1 MATSGKSFASQSV
14 RKALRRHA
22 LQSTPR
28 WHRSLRRVA
37 VAWWLLATLLA
48 APSLSEAKA
57 PASTPGLSAADGRSE
72 ARLLDIYL
80 LMAQGNSRDALTKAE
95 KLVRAQPNFQ
105 LAQLVYGD
113 LLAARTRT
121 LQSLGDVPDAS
132 ALGGAPAL
140 LDLKEESLR
149 RVAALNDRPPPGTV
163 PSQFLKI
170 APQTRH
176 AIAIDASRSRL
187 YLFENTAAGL
197 RLKNDYYVSVGK
209 SGTLKTQEGDQ
220 RTPLGVYFITS
231 NLDTK
236 ALNDFY
242 GAGALPLNYPNIL
255 DQRRGKS
262 GSGIWLHGTPP
273 HQYSRAPR
281 STDGCLVLSNPDLLA
296 IIQSIAVRNTP
307 VVVAAQLVWK
317 PASQLEDPA
326 RSFQSALNAWSSSK
340 VSGDMKKMLAF
351 YTPDFSSAGKSLD
364 QYTPLLKSE
373 LKSLKGR
380 DLELKNLSYL
390 QWNDSAETMVVSF
403 GEVAKGQRSGIHKRQ
418 YWIRSNKEWKIF
430 FEGVH

>member
-1 MATSGKSFASQSV
+1 VLKSV
-14 RKALRRHA
+14 RRHA

-28 WHRSLRRVA
+28 GQTFLRRAALV
-37 VAWWLLATLLA
+37 WGLLGALLV
-48 APSLSEAKA
+48 APSLGEAKT
-57 PASTPGLSAADGRSE
+57 PATTPGLSASDGQSE

-80 LMAQGNSRDALTKAE
+80 LMAHGDSRDALTKTE
-95 KLVRAQPNFQ
+95 KLVRDQPNFQ

-121 LQSLGDVPDAS
+121 LQSLGDIPEAS
-132 ALGGAPAL
+132 ARGGAAAL

-149 RVAALNDRPPPGTV
+149 RVTALNDRPPPGTV

-170 APQTRH
+170 TPQTRH

-187 YLFENTAAGL
+187 YLFENTASGL
-197 RLKNDYYVSVGK
+197 QLKSDYYVSIGK
-209 SGTLKTQEGDQ
+209 AGTLKNQEGDQ

-236 ALNDFY
+236 ALNEFY
-242 GAGALPLNYPNIL
+242 GAGALPLNYPNML

-273 HQYSRAPR
+273 HQFSRAPR

-296 IIQSIAVRNTP
+296 IIHSIAARNTP

-317 PASQLEDPA
+317 PVSQLEDPA
-326 RSFQSALNAWSSSK
+326 RSFQSTLNAWRSSK
-340 VSGDMKKMLAF
+340 VSGDVKKMLTF

-364 QYTPLLKSE
+364 EYTPLLKSE
-373 LKSLKGR
+373 LKALKGR

>member
-1 MATSGKSFASQSV
+1 MLKSV
-14 RKALRRHA
+14 RRHA

-28 WHRSLRRVA
+28 GQTFLRRAALV
-37 VAWWLLATLLA
+37 WGLLGALLV
-48 APSLSEAKA
+48 APSLGEAKT
-57 PASTPGLSAADGRSE
+57 PATTPGLSASDGQSE

-80 LMAQGNSRDALTKAE
+80 LMAHGDSRDALTKTE
-95 KLVRAQPNFQ
+95 KLVRDQPNFQ

-121 LQSLGDVPDAS
+121 LQSLGDIPEAS
-132 ALGGAPAL
+132 ARGGAAAL

-149 RVAALNDRPPPGTV
+149 RVTALNDRPPPGTV

-170 APQTRH
+170 TPQTRH

-187 YLFENTAAGL
+187 YLFENTASGL
-197 RLKNDYYVSVGK
+197 QLKSDYYVSIGK
-209 SGTLKTQEGDQ
+209 AGTLKNQEGDQ

-236 ALNDFY
+236 ALNEFY
-242 GAGALPLNYPNIL
+242 GAGALPLNYPNML

-273 HQYSRAPR
+273 HQFSRAPR

-296 IIQSIAVRNTP
+296 IIHSIAARNTP

-317 PASQLEDPA
+317 PVSQLEDPA
-326 RSFQSALNAWSSSK
+326 RSFQSTLNAWRSSK
-340 VSGDMKKMLAF
+340 VSGDVKKMLTF

-364 QYTPLLKSE
+364 EYTPLLKSE
-373 LKSLKGR
+373 LKALKGR

>member
-1 MATSGKSFASQSV
+1 VLKAV
-14 RKALRRHA
+14 RRQA

-28 WHRSLRRVA
+28 EHGFLLRAA
-37 VAWWLLATLLA
+37 VVGGLLGALLV
-48 APSLSEAKA
+48 APSLGEAKT
-57 PASTPGLSAADGRSE
+57 PAATPGLSASDAQSE

-80 LMAQGNSRDALTKAE
+80 LMARGDSRDALTKAE
-95 KLVRAQPNFQ
+95 KLVRDQPNFQ

-121 LQSLGDVPDAS
+121 LQSLGDIPEAS
-132 ALGGAPAL
+132 ARGGASAL

-149 RVAALNDRPPPGTV
+149 RVTALNDRPQPGTV

-187 YLFENTAAGL
+187 YLFENTASGL
-197 RLKNDYYVSVGK
+197 QLKSDYYVSIGK
-209 SGTLKTQEGDQ
+209 AGTLKNQEGDQ

-242 GAGALPLNYPNIL
+242 GAGALPLNYPNML

-273 HQYSRAPR
+273 QQYSRAPR

-296 IIQSIAVRNTP
+296 IIHGIAARNTP
-307 VVVAAQLVWK
+307 VVVASQLVWK
-317 PASQLEDPA
+317 PVSQLEDPA
-326 RSFQSALNAWSSSK
+326 RSFQSTLNAWRSSK
-340 VSGDMKKMLAF
+340 VSGDMKKILTF

-373 LKSLKGR
+373 LKALKGR